1 MIGAERCAL
10 SWRAGVCRAGPR
22 GRWLRTLSAGLALMA
37 THAAAMA
44 ACTLVYGHG
53 RNFVAGQLASN
64 AQWDG
69 LNQSFAES
77 LGRMLTDSGRPA
89 LSMVLPVD
97 SGDVAANAQRLLQ
110 RADSGGCNRVI
121 EATVFGDP
129 TTFQLVARLRV
140 HPILRPAGAP
150 RADADLVI
158 GPAELTLQREMTL
171 DQRALNRI
179 TSGALA
185 QQLAPEILPHVPPP
199 P

>member
-1 MIGAERCAL
+1 MRR
-10 SWRAGVCRAGPR
+10 SGPR
-22 GRWLRTLSAGLALMA
+22 GPGLRTLCVGLALLG

-53 RNFVAGQLASN
+53 RNFVVGQSASN

-89 LSMVLPVD
+89 VSMVLPVD

-110 RADSGGCNRVI
+110 RANSGGCNRVI

-129 TTFQLVARLRV
+129 TTLQLVARLRV

-179 TSGALA
+179 SSGALA

>member
-1 MIGAERCAL
+1 MQEFIVMCEK
-10 SWRAGVCRAGPR
+10 
-22 GRWLRTLSAGLALMA
+22 
-37 THAAAMA
+37 
-44 ACTLVYGHG
+44 
-53 RNFVAGQLASN
+53 N
-64 AQWDG
+64 A
-69 LNQSFAES
+69 
-77 LGRMLTDSGRPA
+77 
-89 LSMVLPVD
+89 
-97 SGDVAANAQRLLQ
+97 
-110 RADSGGCNRVI
+110 CNRVI

-129 TTFQLVARLRV
+129 TTLQLVARLRV

-179 TSGALA
+179 SSGALA